1 MNEGGAL
8 DERFALA
15 PDPELARVAWERVR
29 DAGVELQSEDVI
41 RLLGFSTAAGDFL
54 VRHPDE
60 GTAVG
65 DPSGRDR
72 AALENEVAAD
82 IDRLGVVAG
91 LRRFR
96 RRAILRVAAR
106 DLAGAAVDDVVREI
120 SDVADACVQ
129 AACPP
134 NLAVVALGK
143 WGGRELNYASDI
155 DLLLVHG
162 QDDPGAAEMVRTLSE
177 QTEDGIAFKVDAA
190 LRPGGR
196 SAALSRSLEATLAY
210 YERESATW
218 ERQAMIKARAA
229 AGDLALGEAFVEG
242 VEPFVYPGS
251 SGARG
256 DRRGAQDEGSARGI
270 HPTARQGADRGQA
283 RARRHPRRR
292 VRGAAAPDRAR
303 TA

>member
-143 WGGRELNYASDI
+143 WGGPRAELR
-155 DLLLVHG
+155 VRHR
-162 QDDPGAAEMVRTLSE
+162 PAARARAGRSGRGG
-177 QTEDGIAFKVDAA
+177 DGPDA
-190 LRPGGR
+190 LRADRGR
-196 SAALSRSLEATLAY
+196 DRVQG
-210 YERESATW
+210 R
-218 ERQAMIKARAA
+218 RGAA
-229 AGDLALGEAFVEG
+229 AGRPQRR
-242 VEPFVYPGS
+242 VEPLARGDARVLRTRVRHLGAPGDDQGPSCRRRPRVGRGLRRGGRAVRVSGS

-283 RARRHPRRR
+283 RARRDPRRR